1 MSGKRRS
8 SIVGQWAA
16 RTVEMLE
23 SPAYRVLSL
32 SAHRVISR
40 IEVELAHHGGKE
52 NGRLPVTYEN
62 FEEYGIDRQAI
73 APAIREAEALGF
85 IEVTE
90 RGRAGNAEFRKPN
103 RYRLTYRDNHGG
115 YNGTHEW
122 RRFATMQDAVVCARA
137 ARRAPADKSRS
148 RCGKNSNFRVGNHTR
163 NQEIHSSESPTT
175 CITGESQTT
184 IDISGRGPLGKLAQG
199 GN

>member
-1 MSGKRRS
+1 M
-8 SIVGQWAA
+8 I
-16 RTVEMLE
+16 EMLE

-52 NGRLPVTYEN
+52 NGRLPVTYEH

-103 RYRLTYRDNHGG
+103 RYRLTYRDSRGG
-115 YNGTHEW
+115 YEGTHEW
-122 RRFATMQDAVVCARA
+122 RRFGTIQEAVMCARA
-137 ARRAPADKSRS
+137 ARALRTENARS
-148 RCGKNSNFRVGNHTR
+148 RCGKKSHSSLGNHTR
-163 NQEIHSSESPTT
+163 TQEAQGGESHTT
-175 CITGESQTT
+175 CLTGETHTT
-184 IDISGRGPLGKLAQG
+184 LDISGRGKRRY
-199 GN
+199 